1 MNTHNNVSNQFKM
14 QACPNILSIQ
24 QKKFFGFFINK
35 WKIDL
40 PRRKSFFTKKFL
52 LFYNWKENGIDYD
65 LSHSYRPIDKS

>member
-1 MNTHNNVSNQFKM
+1 MRQNRKQDPMNTHNNVSNQFNM

-40 PRRKSFFTKKFL
+40 PRRKSFFTKKFSFIL
-52 LFYNWKENGIDYD
+52 QLKIKWD
-65 LSHSYRPIDKS
+65 